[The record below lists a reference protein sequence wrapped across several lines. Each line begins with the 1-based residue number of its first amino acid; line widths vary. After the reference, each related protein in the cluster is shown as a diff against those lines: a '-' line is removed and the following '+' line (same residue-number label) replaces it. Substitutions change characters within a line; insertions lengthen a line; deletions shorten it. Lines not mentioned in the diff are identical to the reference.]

1 MSDYLAIH
9 GYRLQKLHQLI
20 STLNLNKNSKILDLG
35 CYPDYLLKSLRKEF
49 THVYGVSS
57 VREKISDPK
66 VKVLNL
72 ESDRLDYPA
81 DTFDLVILSEV
92 LEHLG
97 TGVEKLFSDISRI
110 LKPGAYFILTTP
122 NAIRLHNLFA
132 LILGKNIY
140 FPLFQLEQHHNFRHQ
155 REYTLVEI
163 LSLTPPSLKS
173 TQFQYLAAYPPF
185 RDKVKSEAFFTRLG
199 KWFFYGLLLLFP
211 RRRDTLVLVFKKS

>member
-9 GYRLQKLHQLI
+9 EYRLNKLLRLI
-20 STLNLNKNSKILDLG
+20 SELNLAKNSTILDLG
-35 CYPDYLLKSLRKEF
+35 CYPDYLLKALRKNF
-49 THVYGVSS
+49 VQVYGVSS

-72 ESDRLDYPA
+72 ETDKLDYSA
-81 DTFDLVILSEV
+81 KTFDLVIMSEV

-97 TGVEKLFSDISRI
+97 TGVEKLFSEISRI

-122 NAIRLHNLFA
+122 NAIRLHNLFS
-132 LILGKNIY
+132 LILGRNIY

-155 REYTLVEI
+155 REYTVTEI
-163 LSLTPPSLKS
+163 KSLMPPSLKL
-173 TQFQYLAAYPPF
+173 TKFQYLAAYPPF
-185 RDKVKSEAFFTRLG
+185 RNKVKSEALFTRLG

-211 RRRDTLVLVFKKS
+211 RRRDTLMLVFKKS